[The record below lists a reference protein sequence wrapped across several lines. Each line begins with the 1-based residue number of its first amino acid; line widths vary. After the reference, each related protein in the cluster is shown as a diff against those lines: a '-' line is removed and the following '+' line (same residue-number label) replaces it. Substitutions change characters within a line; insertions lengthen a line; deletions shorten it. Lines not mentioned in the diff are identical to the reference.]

1 VQFSIAVSV
10 SCRLAPA
17 KPKVTSPL
25 LADDDDGLFS
35 APAPKPAKPV
45 EVHMHLSVYV
55 NIILIWDIN
64 NSLLTTM

>member
-1 VQFSIAVSV
+1 MQFCIAVRLL
-10 SCRLAPA
+10 CRLAPA

-45 EVHMHLSVYV
+45 EVQMHLSVYV
-55 NIILIWDIN
+55 NII
-64 NSLLTTM
+64 